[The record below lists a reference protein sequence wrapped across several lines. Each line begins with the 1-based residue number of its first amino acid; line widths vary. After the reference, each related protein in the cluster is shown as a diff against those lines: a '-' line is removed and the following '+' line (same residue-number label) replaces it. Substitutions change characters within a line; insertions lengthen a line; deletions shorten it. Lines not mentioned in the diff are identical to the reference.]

1 MTISSNNQRIL
12 DLKQLFLRDE
22 IKTETNKDLNAKPVS
37 PDDLKGISNLY
48 NHDNWGKSFSGVSK
62 NGEVTIY
69 GRLLGLDD
77 KSSLNEL
84 SELLSFIM
92 TNSNSLNGQIALN
105 DELESLLNSDLSIEE
120 FKPRWLL
127 AITKDLAAKELDTK
141 EIKREP
147 IEVKSDFKTY
157 KENLASL
164 VKTLR
169 EQKDSYDAYVLSML
183 ETEFINKRV

>member
-1 MTISSNNQRIL
+1 MTISNNNQHIL

-22 IKTETNKDLNAKPVS
+22 IKTDKDLNAKPVS
-37 PDDLKGISNLY
+37 DLKGISNLY

-77 KSSLNEL
+77 KSNLNEL
-84 SELLSFIM
+84 SKLLSFIM

-183 ETEFINKRV
+183 ETEFLNKRV

>member
-1 MTISSNNQRIL
+1 MLVSNNNQRIL

-22 IKTETNKDLNAKPVS
+22 IKTDKDLNAKPVS

-77 KSSLNEL
+77 KSNLNEL

-164 VKTLR
+164 VKILR

-183 ETEFINKRV
+183 ETEFVNKRV

>member
-1 MTISSNNQRIL
+1 MTIINNNQSIL
-12 DLKQLFLRDE
+12 DLRQIFLRDE
-22 IKTETNKDLNAKPVS
+22 IRTETNKDLNSKPVS

-48 NHDNWGKSFSGVSK
+48 NRDNWGKSFSGVSK

-69 GRLLGLDD
+69 GKLLGLDD

-92 TNSNSLNGQIALN
+92 TNSNSINGQIALN

-120 FKPRWLL
+120 FKPRWIL
-127 AITKDLAAKELDTK
+127 AITKDLAAKELETK

-147 IEVKSDFKTY
+147 IEVKSDLNVY
-157 KENLASL
+157 KENLANL
-164 VKTLR
+164 VKSLR

-183 ETEFINKRV
+183 ETEFINKRT